1 MRTEEDVIDLWE
13 RTSDD
18 YGSEFGDEYPLGE
31 AIQHFR
37 GHGYDF
43 VLAQIVAI
51 KDDIETERY
60 HEICWLRKR
69 SRTLLILRRISKC
82 F

>member
-1 MRTEEDVIDLWE
+1 MTEEDIIDLWE

-43 VLAQIVAI
+43 VLAQIVSI

-60 HEICWLRKR
+60 HEMLAEEDEQDFYDAHSEW
-69 SRTLLILRRISKC
+69 
-82 F
+82 

>member
-43 VLAQIVAI
+43 VLAQVIAI
-51 KDDIETERY
+51 KDDIETEWY
-60 HEICWLRKR
+60 HEMLAEEEEQDFIDFEKD
-69 SRTLLILRRISKC
+69 

>member
-1 MRTEEDVIDLWE
+1 MTIRTEEDVIDLWE
-13 RTSDD
+13 RTSDE

-43 VLAQIVAI
+43 VLAQVIAI
-51 KDDIETERY
+51 KNDIETERY
-60 HEICWLRKR
+60 HEMLAEEDEQDFYDAHSEW
-69 SRTLLILRRISKC
+69 
-82 F
+82 

>member
-1 MRTEEDVIDLWE
+1 MIIRTEEDVIDLWE
-13 RTSDD
+13 RMSDE

-43 VLAQIVAI
+43 MLAQVIAI

-60 HEICWLRKR
+60 YEMLAEEEEQDFIDFEKD
-69 SRTLLILRRISKC
+69 